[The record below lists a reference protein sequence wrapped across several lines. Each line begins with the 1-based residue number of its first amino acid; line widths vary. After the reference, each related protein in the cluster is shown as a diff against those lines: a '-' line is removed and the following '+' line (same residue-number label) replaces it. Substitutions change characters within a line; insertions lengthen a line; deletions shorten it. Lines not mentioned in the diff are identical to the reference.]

1 MVRKSYKTR
10 HQLFLPEEMS
20 KRLEQ
25 LATSSGR
32 ARSEILV
39 EALDAW
45 FNRRAAGKGDE
56 AIAIRL
62 SRIERNSD
70 WLRRNQALV
79 WEILARL
86 VKHQL
91 IVGLMNPPG
100 DDAVARGAKLFAAL
114 IDEMADRFAGKEAPV
129 SDDPVMRKL
138 RSLQ

>member
-20 KRLEQ
+20 KRLAQ

-56 AIAIRL
+56 AIGIRL

-79 WEILARL
+79 SDGFARL
-86 VKHQL
+86 RATL
-91 IVGLMNPPG
+91 G
-100 DDAVARGAKLFAAL
+100 AVASYRG
-114 IDEMADRFAGKEAPV
+114 
-129 SDDPVMRKL
+129 
-138 RSLQ
+138 